1 MMGMLIVKK
10 YSKFEVNTF
19 DTDGVIDRKRKLNQQ
34 RRQRQRQRRRQ
45 RRRRRRRPGG
55 DNSSAVS
62 SKSGA
67 KNAFL

>member
-34 RRQRQRQRRRQ
+34 RR
-45 RRRRRRRPGG
+45 RRPGG
-55 DNSSAVS
+55 DNSSAVRKVELKKRK
-62 SKSGA
+62 KSYS
-67 KNAFL
+67 